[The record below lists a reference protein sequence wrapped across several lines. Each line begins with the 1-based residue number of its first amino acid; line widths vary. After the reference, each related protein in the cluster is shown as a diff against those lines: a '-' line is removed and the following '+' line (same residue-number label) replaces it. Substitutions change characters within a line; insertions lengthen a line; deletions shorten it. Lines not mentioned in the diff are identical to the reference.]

1 MIGLSIVDEREIGSA
16 LEDVSSEP
24 ARVRDIIAKAREL
37 EGLELSE
44 AAVLLK
50 AEGRDL
56 EEEIFQAAKDV
67 KLAIYGRRLVLFAPL
82 YIDNHCAN
90 NCLYCAFR
98 RDNPDLVRR
107 TLSLDEV
114 AEEVRLLENQGHKRL
129 LMLMGEDSTHCTLDH
144 FIAAIETAYATKT
157 EKGEIR
163 RINVEIAPL
172 SVEDFRRLKA
182 AQIGTYVLF
191 QETYHRPTY
200 KQVHPVG
207 SKADYDWRV
216 TAMDR
221 AMEAGIDDVGI
232 GVLFGLYDYRFEV
245 LALLMHARYLDRTR
259 GVGPHTISVPRIYPA
274 KNAPLSF
281 QPPHPVTDD
290 QFKRIVAVLRLSV
303 PYTGMILSTRESPK
317 LRHEVFDLGISQISA
332 GSRTNPGGYHAGREH
347 SPEDEQFSLGDTRK
361 AEEVIRAIVEQGY
374 IPSFCTG
381 CYRLGRTGQDFMD
394 LAKPGLIQ
402 QYCLPNAMLTFHE
415 YLEDYASNGTREAG
429 SRLVE
434 SMMKDIPTEERRRG
448 VEERILRIKAG
459 ERDLYF

>member
-1 MIGLSIVDEREIGSA
+1 MVDEQAIVEA
-16 LEDVSSEP
+16 LSVDQPEP

-37 EGLELSE
+37 KGLELAE
-44 AAVLLK
+44 AAVLLR
-50 AEGRDL
+50 AEDKDL
-56 EEEIFQAAKDV
+56 EKEIFQAAKEA

-98 RDNPDLVRR
+98 RDNRELVRR

-129 LMLMGEDSTHCTLDH
+129 LMLMGEDSAHCTLDH
-144 FIAAIETAYATKT
+144 FISAIETAYDTKT
-157 EKGEIR
+157 DKGEIR

-172 SVEDFRRLKA
+172 SADDFRRLKA
-182 AQIGTYVLF
+182 ARIGTYVVF
-191 QETYHRPTY
+191 QETYHQPTY
-200 KQVHPVG
+200 KQVHPIG
-207 SKADYDWRV
+207 RKADYDWRV

-221 AMEAGIDDVGI
+221 AMAAGIDDVGI

-245 LALLMHARYLDRTR
+245 LALLMHARYLDRTH

-281 QPPHPVTDD
+281 VPPHPVTDD

-347 SPEDEQFSLGDTRK
+347 SPDDEQFSLGDTRK
-361 AEEVIRAIVEQGY
+361 ADEVIRAVVEQGY

-381 CYRLGRTGQDFMD
+381 CYRLGRTGHDFMD

-402 QYCLPNAMLTFHE
+402 QYCLPNAILTFQE

-429 SRLVE
+429 VHLVE
-434 SMMKDIPTEERRRG
+434 SMIDDIPTEERRTA
-448 VEERILRIKAG
+448 VKERLERIKAG

>member
-1 MIGLSIVDEREIGSA
+1 MSHSSIIDEQLIEEA
-16 LEDVSSEP
+16 LAGAQPEL
-24 ARVRDIIAKAREL
+24 ARIRDIIAKAREL
-37 EGLELSE
+37 KGLELSE
-44 AAVLLK
+44 AAALLMVRDK
-50 AEGRDL
+50 DL
-56 EEEIFQAAKDV
+56 EEEIFQAAKNA
-67 KLAIYGRRLVLFAPL
+67 KLAIYGRRLVIFAPL
-82 YIDNHCAN
+82 YIDNNCAN

-98 RDNPDLVRR
+98 RDNTELVRR
-107 TLSLDEV
+107 TLTLEEV

-129 LMLMGEDSTHCTLDH
+129 LMLMGEDSEQCDLDH
-144 FIAAIETAYATKT
+144 FLSAIKTAYATKT

-172 SVEDFRRLKA
+172 SVDDFKRLKSA
-182 AQIGTYVLF
+182 KIGTYIAF
-191 QETYHRPTY
+191 QETYHRTTY
-200 KQVHPVG
+200 KQVHPSG
-207 SKADYDWRV
+207 RKADYDWRI

-221 AMEAGIDDVGI
+221 AMQAGIDDVGI

-245 LALLMHARYLDRTR
+245 LALLMHARHLDRTH

-281 QPPHPVTDD
+281 APPYPVNDD

-317 LRHEVFDLGISQISA
+317 LRHEVFELGISQISA
-332 GSRTNPGGYHAGREH
+332 GSRTNPGGYHAGKEH
-347 SPEDEQFSLGDTRK
+347 SPDDEQFSLGDTRK
-361 AEEVIRAIVEQGY
+361 TDDVIRAVVEQGY

-381 CYRLGRTGQDFMD
+381 CYRLGRTGHDFMD

-402 QYCLPNAMLTFHE
+402 QYCLPNAILTFQE

-434 SMMKDIPTEERRRG
+434 SMLGDIPAAQRRAD
-448 VEERILRIKAG
+448 VKDRIERIKAG

>member
-1 MIGLSIVDEREIGSA
+1 MSGSNVVDEQTIGEAISHA
-16 LEDVSSEP
+16 ELEP

-37 EGLELSE
+37 HGLELDE
-44 AAVLLK
+44 AASLLMVQD
-50 AEGRDL
+50 RDL
-56 EEEIFQAAKDV
+56 EEEIFQAARDA

-82 YIDNHCAN
+82 YIDNHCSN

-98 RDNPDLVRR
+98 RDNAGLVRR
-107 TLSLDEV
+107 TLTLEEV
-114 AEEVRLLENQGHKRL
+114 ADEVRLLENQGHKRL
-129 LMLMGEDSTHCTLDH
+129 LMLMGEDSKQCTLDH
-144 FIAAIETAYATKT
+144 FISAIETAYETKT
-157 EKGEIR
+157 DRGEIR

-172 SVEDFRRLKA
+172 SVDDFRRLKSA
-182 AQIGTYVLF
+182 KIGTYVVF
-191 QETYHRPTY
+191 QETYHHETY
-200 KQVHPVG
+200 GQVHPIG
-207 SKADYDWRV
+207 RKADYDWRV

-221 AMEAGIDDVGI
+221 AMQGGIDDVGI

-245 LALLMHARYLDRTR
+245 LALLMHARYLDKKF

-274 KNAPLSF
+274 KNAPMSF
-281 QPPHPVTDD
+281 SPPHPVTDD

-332 GSRTNPGGYHAGREH
+332 GSRTNPGGYHAGKEH
-347 SPEDEQFSLGDTRK
+347 SPDDEQFSLGDTRK
-361 AEEVIRAIVEQGY
+361 TEDVIRAIVEQGY

-402 QYCLPNAMLTFHE
+402 QYCLPNAILTFQE

-429 SRLVE
+429 YGLIK
-434 SMMKDIPTEERRRG
+434 SMLSDIPTEARRAA
-448 VEERILRIKAG
+448 VKERIERVKAG

>member
-1 MIGLSIVDEREIGSA
+1 MIAEAISQAEP
-16 LEDVSSEP
+16 EP

-37 EGLELSE
+37 RGLELSE
-44 AAVLLK
+44 AAALL
-50 AEGRDL
+50 AVEDRDL
-56 EEEIFQAAKDV
+56 EDEIFQAAKDA

-98 RDNPDLVRR
+98 RDNPELARR
-107 TLSLDEV
+107 TLTLDEV

-129 LMLMGEDSTHCTLDH
+129 LMLMGEDSTQCSLDH
-144 FIAAIETAYATKT
+144 FLSAIETAYATKT
-157 EKGEIR
+157 DKGEIR
-163 RINVEIAPL
+163 RTNVEIAPL
-172 SVEDFRRLKA
+172 SVDDFRRLKA
-182 AQIGTYVLF
+182 AKIGTYVVF

-200 KQVHPVG
+200 AHVHPSG
-207 SKADYDWRV
+207 RKADYDWRIG
-216 TAMDR
+216 AMDR

-245 LALLMHARYLDRTR
+245 LALLSHARHLDRTH

-274 KNAPLSF
+274 KNAPMSF
-281 QPPHPVTDD
+281 SPPHPVTDD

-303 PYTGMILSTRESPK
+303 PYTGMILSTRESPQ
-317 LRHEVFDLGISQISA
+317 LRHEVFELGISQISA

-347 SPEDEQFSLGDTRK
+347 SPDDEQFSLGDTRRTDD
-361 AEEVIRAIVEQGY
+361 VIRAIVEQGY

-402 QYCLPNAMLTFHE
+402 QYCLPNAMLTFQE

-429 SRLVE
+429 GRLVE
-434 SMMKDIPTEERRRG
+434 SMLSDIPTEARRAA
-448 VEERILRIKAG
+448 VKERIERTRAG

>member
-1 MIGLSIVDEREIGSA
+1 MSGYDIIDEQLIQQALNGKQPDSA
-16 LEDVSSEP
+16 G
-24 ARVRDIIAKAREL
+24 VRDVIAKAREL
-37 EGLELSE
+37 RGLELSE

-50 AEGRDL
+50 TQDKDL
-56 EEEIFQAAKDV
+56 EEEILGAAREAKM
-67 KLAIYGRRLVLFAPL
+67 AIYGRRLVLFAPL
-82 YIDNHCAN
+82 YIDNHCTN

-98 RDNPDLVRR
+98 RENPNLIRR
-107 TLSLDEV
+107 TLTLDEIE
-114 AEEVRLLENQGHKRL
+114 EEVRLLENQGHKRL
-129 LMLMGEDSTHCTLDH
+129 LMLMGEDSTQCTLDH
-144 FIAAIETAYATKT
+144 FLSAIERAYATKT

-172 SVEDFRRLKA
+172 SVDDFRRLKA
-182 AQIGTYVLF
+182 AKIGTYVVF
-191 QETYHRPTY
+191 QETYHRSTY
-200 KQVHPVG
+200 QQVHPSG
-207 SKADYDWRV
+207 RKADYDWRIL
-216 TAMDR
+216 AMDR

-245 LALLMHARYLDRTR
+245 LALLMHAQYLDKTR

-274 KNAPLSF
+274 KNAPMSF
-281 QPPHPVTDD
+281 APPHPVSDE

-303 PYTGMILSTRESPK
+303 PYTGMILSTRENPK

-332 GSRTNPGGYHAGREH
+332 GSRTNPGGYHSGKEH
-347 SPEDEQFSLGDTRK
+347 SPDDEQFSLGDTRS

-402 QYCLPNAMLTFHE
+402 QYCLPNAILTFQE
-415 YLEDYASNGTREAG
+415 YLEDYASNGTRQAGYKLIGEMLSDVPTEAG
-429 SRLVE
+429 RSAVR
-434 SMMKDIPTEERRRG
+434 ERM
-448 VEERILRIKAG
+448 ERVKIG